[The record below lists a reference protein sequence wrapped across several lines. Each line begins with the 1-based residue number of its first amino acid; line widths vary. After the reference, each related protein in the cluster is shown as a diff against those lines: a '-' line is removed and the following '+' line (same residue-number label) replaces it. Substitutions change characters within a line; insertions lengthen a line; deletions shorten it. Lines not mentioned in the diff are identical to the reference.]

1 MMFPRLR
8 SWWAAL
14 SGRPRFEADLDEELR
29 FHLESR
35 ARDLAGREGLA
46 PDAALRRARIEMG
59 SVDGYKEEVRQA
71 HGLRLWDELLADL
84 RFAWRGW
91 TRHKALALAV
101 TAILTVGI
109 GLTTAVFT
117 VVNAAVLRPQIGP
130 PGDPGSFAKVFVAH
144 DRPPDTDDF
153 DPPQIHDL
161 LELQAATRTLEHVA
175 GARWVSARLGGGAAD
190 VKGLLVTCNIFSVY
204 RPSRPLLGRLLD
216 PRDCAEGAPVIV
228 LGEAVW
234 RQLGADPALV
244 GRVMTYKQHPFIV
257 IGVVS
262 GSFDAVREDNNVW
275 LPYNHGHLWP
285 VAHAWESRFDT
296 AARLRPGYSRREAA
310 AELNVLLQQQ
320 DVRHPG
326 RRSRVV
332 VTDGSIAARPS
343 DGKTV
348 MVLTLL
354 FGLLGM
360 VVVLVSANVVTLLLA
375 RAHARRH
382 EIAVRLA
389 LGAGRRRLMKMLL
402 VETLPLAALA
412 GCFSVLIAWVAPPIL
427 VRWLDDNPRDIPLD
441 PDWRVWLFVGGVS
454 LLATLAS
461 GLTPALE
468 SLGGDVMDPLK
479 GGRRGS
485 PAMGAR
491 RPLRDLL
498 IAVQI
503 TVSVVLMSGAALF
516 VRGYVR
522 IAYEDPGFDSGH
534 TLMASLRPTGDDP
547 AVWSGRVPGR
557 DGGTA
562 RHARHRGGGRGR
574 LGAPGRPASTRRP
587 HRCRTPGQPR
597 PSQLNPV
604 SPGFFETLRLPV
616 LRGRAARSPGR
627 RPRERDQRRHRAPTG
642 PSAMARGGSHRA
654 DPAWLAR

>member
-1 MMFPRLR
+1 M
-8 SWWAAL
+8 
-14 SGRPRFEADLDEELR
+14 
-29 FHLESR
+29 
-35 ARDLAGREGLA
+35 
-46 PDAALRRARIEMG
+46 
-59 SVDGYKEEVRQA
+59 
-71 HGLRLWDELLADL
+71 
-84 RFAWRGW
+84 
-91 TRHKALALAV
+91 
-101 TAILTVGI
+101 
-109 GLTTAVFT
+109 
-117 VVNAAVLRPQIGP
+117 
-130 PGDPGSFAKVFVAH
+130 
-144 DRPPDTDDF
+144 
-153 DPPQIHDL
+153 
-161 LELQAATRTLEHVA
+161 
-175 GARWVSARLGGGAAD
+175 
-190 VKGLLVTCNIFSVY
+190 
-204 RPSRPLLGRLLD
+204 
-216 PRDCAEGAPVIV
+216 IV
-228 LGEAVW
+228 LGEALW
-234 RQLGADPALV
+234 RQLGSDPALV
-244 GRVMTYKQHPFIV
+244 GRVMTYKQHPFTV

-320 DVRHPG
+320 DLRHPG

-348 MVLTLL
+348 MVLSLL

-516 VRGYVR
+516 VREIRAHCLRGSGLRQRPYPDGVAATDRRRSRRLVR
-522 IAYEDPGFDSGH
+522 RA
-534 TLMASLRPTGDDP
+534 
-547 AVWSGRVPGR
+547 PGR
-557 DGGTA
+557 DVGTA
-562 RHARHRGGGRGR
+562 RHAGHRGGGLAEWAPPGGR
-574 LGAPGRPASTRRP
+574 HLRVGRIDAAA
-587 HRCRTPGQPR
+587 PGQPR
-597 PSQLNPV
+597 PAQLNPV
-604 SPGFFETLRLPV
+604 SPDFFETLRLPV
-616 LRGRAARSPGR
+616 LRGRALEARDAARGSVINVVIAR
-627 RPRERDQRRHRAPTG
+627 RLARQLV
-642 PSAMARGGSHRA
+642 ARGGSHRA